1 MSTRIL
7 LWPFTALWSLLG
19 LVLRLTGRVLAAILG
34 LAFMIIGISL
44 TFLVVAAP
52 VGIPLIIL
60 GFLLTIRS
68 IF

>member
-7 LWPFTALWSLLG
+7 LWPFTALWFLLG
-19 LVLRLTGRVLAAILG
+19 LILRLTGRLLAAIMG

-60 GFLLTIRS
+60 GFLLMIRS